1 MICGRI
7 KKQTPKRYMVS
18 DSWCPIWLGTGEAS
32 LYLLPEIFQRS
43 EYLSKQWD
51 TEHSDHLKKKSR
63 AKQFYCDGSR
73 GSRAHVQV
81 ASYYKMLR
89 KKIEPRHRSDQ
100 TTSRI
105 SMKFCM
111 VDPFDH
117 TNGIIEGFF
126 EIRPLGR
133 VMGPRRADPGGVK
146 NRKKFFFIFVIFS
159 ISQVRL
165 MS

>member
-1 MICGRI
+1 
-7 KKQTPKRYMVS
+7 
-18 DSWCPIWLGTGEAS
+18 
-32 LYLLPEIFQRS
+32 
-43 EYLSKQWD
+43 
-51 TEHSDHLKKKSR
+51 
-63 AKQFYCDGSR
+63 
-73 GSRAHVQV
+73 
-81 ASYYKMLR
+81 MLR

-146 NRKKFFFIFVIFS
+146 NRKNFFLIFVIFS
-159 ISQVRL
+159 MLVFA
-165 MS
+165 